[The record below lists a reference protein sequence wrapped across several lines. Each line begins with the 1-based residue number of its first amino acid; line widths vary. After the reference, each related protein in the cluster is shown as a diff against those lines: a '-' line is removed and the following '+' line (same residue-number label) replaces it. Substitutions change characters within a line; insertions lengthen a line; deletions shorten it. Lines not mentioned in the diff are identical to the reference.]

1 LRKSEAA
8 AAFDDTLPIHPATH
22 DMNNAVPALQQ
33 PTGASGV
40 AALLLS
46 QGIAPMPLRALT
58 ATGAAP
64 PPS

>member
-1 LRKSEAA
+1 
-8 AAFDDTLPIHPATH
+8 
-22 DMNNAVPALQQ
+22 MNNAVPALQQ